1 MTNTKALL
9 DTASRT
15 MTPNYTPPA
24 FVAARGLGV
33 KLWDTEG
40 KEYLDFST
48 GIGVNALG
56 HAHPEVAQAIAAQAE
71 KLCHTSNTFYHENYI
86 LMCERLAT
94 LAFGGKVFLA
104 NSGTEAVEGAMKTAR
119 RYFFERGE
127 ARTGF
132 VATLNSFH
140 GRTYGALTLT
150 GQPSLQQGFAP
161 LLPDVSPVAYG
172 DLDAMRKAVGPSTA
186 AVIVEPVQGNGGILV
201 APKGYL
207 QGLREI
213 TAKAGA
219 LLIFDEVQTGI
230 GRTGKWF
237 AYQHDN
243 VVPDIMT
250 SAKAIG
256 GGLPLGAF
264 MTNDTV
270 AAALKPY
277 SHATTFGGNP
287 VACAAGLAT
296 INVIARD
303 NLLEHATKM
312 GELAKSIFAD
322 VAKQRSILKEVRGR
336 GLMLGLALDRP
347 AKPLQKACLARNLL
361 TTTAGPNV
369 LRLLPPLIVTSAEME
384 KAAAVISEAMTDPSV
399 AS

>member
-1 MTNTKALL
+1 MTNTQALL
-9 DTASRT
+9 ESASRY

-24 FVAARGLGV
+24 FVAARGLGA
-33 KLWDTEG
+33 KLWDTDG

-56 HAHPEVAQAIAAQAE
+56 HAHPEVARAIAAQAE

-86 LMCERLAT
+86 RMCERLAT

-104 NSGTEAVEGAMKTAR
+104 NSGTEAVEGAMKMAR

-132 VATLNSFH
+132 VATVNSFH
-140 GRTYGALTLT
+140 GRTYGGLTLT
-150 GQPSLQQGFAP
+150 GQPNLQQGFAP
-161 LLPDVSPVAYG
+161 LLPDVTHVAYG
-172 DLDAMRKAVGPSTA
+172 DLDAMLKAVGPGTA
-186 AVIVEPVQGNGGILV
+186 AVIVEPIQGNGGILV

-207 QGLREI
+207 QGLRDI
-213 TAKAGA
+213 TQKAGA

-237 AYQHDN
+237 GYQHDS
-243 VVPDIMT
+243 VVPDILT

-264 MTNDTV
+264 VTTNTI

-277 SHATTFGGNP
+277 SHASTFGGNP

-296 INVIARD
+296 LDIIARD
-303 NLLEHATKM
+303 DLLNHATKM
-312 GELAKSIFAD
+312 GDLAKQIFAD
-322 VAKQRSILKEVRGR
+322 VSKKHPILKEVRGR

-347 AKPLQKACLARNLL
+347 AKPLQKACLSRGLL
-361 TTTAGPNV
+361 ATTAGPNV

-384 KAAAVISEAMTDPSV
+384 QAASVIAEAMTDPSV
-399 AS
+399 